1 MRVPLAEVGRR
12 GRMELAFR
20 LQDGRTILQD
30 AYCEV
35 PFKVTRVLAGSSPL
49 AHVILMHSTAGLF
62 GGDDLECSI
71 HVGRGARVRI
81 TQQSATKIHPSEDRP
96 AVQRLKVSV
105 EEDAEL
111 HLHMEAI
118 IPFSDSRLH
127 QTTQL
132 DVAHGGK
139 LSYWEGFM
147 TGRIGHGESW
157 KFRELASETRLI
169 SNGGLVYLDR
179 FHLTP
184 DFPGRSTWTLGEANY
199 TGIGLFVGKDARTAA
214 AELHQAMP
222 DAGVD
227 ALGDQVT
234 VVRVV
239 ASTGPDFHQARERFC
254 RHSHISS

>member
-1 MRVPLAEVGRR
+1 MRVALADVGRR
-12 GRMELAFR
+12 GRMELAFG
-20 LQDGRTILQD
+20 LQNGQTILQN

-35 PFKVTRVLAGSSPL
+35 PFKVTRVLPGPL

-81 TQQSATKIHPSEDRP
+81 TQQSATKIHPSDDRL
-96 AVQRLKVSV
+96 AVQRMQVSV

-118 IPFSDSRLH
+118 IPFADSRLR

-132 DVAHGGK
+132 QVAHGGT

-147 TGRIGHGESW
+147 TGRVGHGESW

-169 SNGGLVYLDR
+169 ANGGLVYLDR

-184 DFPGRSTWTLGEANY
+184 EFPGRSVWTMGEANY
-199 TGIGLFVGKDARTAA
+199 TGIGLFVGDKARHAA
-214 AELHQAMP
+214 SELHRVLP

-227 ALGDQVT
+227 MLNDQVT
-234 VVRVV
+234 VARVV
-239 ASTGPDFHQARERFC
+239 ASSGPAFHAAREKFC
-254 RHSHISS
+254 RHSQISPD

>member
-1 MRVPLAEVGRR
+1 
-12 GRMELAFR
+12 MELAFG
-20 LQDGRTILQD
+20 LQNGQTILQN

-35 PFKVTRVLAGSSPL
+35 PFKVTRVLPGPL

-81 TQQSATKIHPSEDRP
+81 TQQSATKIHPSDDRL
-96 AVQRLKVSV
+96 ALQRMNVSV
-105 EEDAEL
+105 EEHAEL

-118 IPFSDSRLH
+118 IPFADSRLR

-132 DVAHGGK
+132 QVAHGGT

-157 KFRELASETRLI
+157 QFRELASETRLI
-169 SNGGLVYLDR
+169 AHGGLVYLDR

-184 DFPGRSTWTLGEANY
+184 EFPGRSGWTMGEANY
-199 TGIGLFVGKDARTAA
+199 TGIGLFVGDKARHVAS
-214 AELHQAMP
+214 ELHRALT

-227 ALGDQVT
+227 ALNDQVT
-234 VVRVV
+234 VARVV
-239 ASTGPDFHQARERFC
+239 SSTGPDFHTAREKFC
-254 RHSHISS
+254 RYSHISSDSSIIAE